1 MLIKT
6 VLNKVE
12 RFKSFIYGD
21 CRFSKV
27 GGIEALIIDIKPRRN
42 SKPEC
47 PECGR
52 RGKTYDT
59 QPARLFE
66 YVPIWAFKVFLRYS
80 PRRVLCPVC
89 GIKVEAMPWGYG
101 KEQMTFSYQ
110 VYLAS
115 WARRLSWQE
124 TADIFKT
131 SWESVFRAVL

>member
-21 CRFSKV
+21 CRLTTV
-27 GGIEALIIDIKPRRN
+27 DGIDALIIDIKPRRN

-59 QPARLFE
+59 QAARLFE
-66 YVPIWAFKVFLRYS
+66 YVPIWAFKVFFRYS
-80 PRRVLCPVC
+80 PRRVLCPAC
-89 GIKVEAMPWGYG
+89 GIRV
-101 KEQMTFSYQ
+101 
-110 VYLAS
+110 
-115 WARRLSWQE
+115 
-124 TADIFKT
+124 
-131 SWESVFRAVL
+131 